1 MTRYDDWDLTNE
13 RILVA
18 DDNPNNLRVMESIL
32 REFGCA
38 VRVVLDGEAAVKSA
52 HAELPGLIILDIH
65 MPKLDGFDT
74 CARLKESEKTRDI
87 PIIFA
92 SALNEEFHKVR
103 GFEVGAVDYVTKPLQ
118 MEELRAR
125 IGVHLACARQ
135 RKRLVEQA
143 DDLRTFNE
151 SMLDRE
157 MRVIELKKEVNQF
170 AHELGRDAP
179 YPETEE

>member
-1 MTRYDDWDLTNE
+1 MTTYDGWDLTNE

-18 DDNPNNLRVMESIL
+18 DDNPNNLRVIESML
-32 REFGCA
+32 REFGCY

-52 HAELPGLIILDIH
+52 QAEPPELIILDIH
-65 MPKLDGFDT
+65 MPKLDGYEACT
-74 CARLKESEKTRDI
+74 RLKAGEKTRDI
-87 PIIFA
+87 PVIFA
-92 SALNEEFHKVR
+92 SALNEEYNKVK
-103 GFEVGAVDYVTKPLQ
+103 GFELGAVDYVTKPLQ

-143 DDLRTFNE
+143 GDLKTFNE

-157 MRVIELKKEVNQF
+157 MRVIELKKEVNQL
-170 AHELGRDAP
+170 AHELGREAP
-179 YPETEE
+179 YPETEQ